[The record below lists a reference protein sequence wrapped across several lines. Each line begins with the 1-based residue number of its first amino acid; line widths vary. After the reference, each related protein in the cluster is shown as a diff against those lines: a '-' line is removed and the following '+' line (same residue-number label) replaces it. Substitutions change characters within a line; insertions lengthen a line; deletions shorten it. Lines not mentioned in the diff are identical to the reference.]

1 MSLNLRRV
9 LSRIQDNDDFTGAL
23 TDGLALVWN
32 NAASAFNLSDFFAR
46 RTGGGDEA
54 FNDIGN
60 SGASFDVDLDD
71 GNVQEVT
78 LTADCTMTFSNP
90 AASGR
95 VSGFT
100 LVIKQ
105 DGTGGWTPTFPAS
118 VLWAG
123 GSAPT
128 ASSGINAVDIFI
140 FYTYDAGATW
150 YGFTSGQD
158 FS

>member
-1 MSLNLRRV
+1 MSLNLKRV
-9 LSRIQDNDDFTGAL
+9 LSRIQDMDDFTGAL
-23 TDGLALVWN
+23 TDALALTWN
-32 NAASAFNLSDFFAR
+32 NASSKFTLGDFFAR

-54 FNDIGN
+54 YNNIGN

-71 GNVQEVT
+71 GNLQEVT

-90 AASGR
+90 ASSGR

-100 LVIKQ
+100 LIIKQ

-123 GSAPT
+123 GTGPT
-128 ASSGINAVDIFI
+128 VSSGVSAIDVFV
-140 FYTYDAGATW
+140 FYTHDAGTTW
-150 YGFTSGQD
+150 YGFVSGQD